1 MEIYNDSDSYSSR
14 TTKPLFRGTQIIWY
28 IAGLIN
34 ALLAAR
40 FILKLLNANPSA
52 GFTDLIYTVSK
63 PFAAPFISVLKI
75 NNIDGSIFE
84 WTTILAIIVYFLL
97 AMALTRIL
105 VIGKTVSTTEAAV
118 KLNNQDK

>member
-1 MEIYNDSDSYSSR
+1 MDIYNDSDSYSSR

-34 ALLAAR
+34 TLLAVR
-40 FILKLLNANPSA
+40 FILKLLNANPNA
-52 GFTDLIYTVSK
+52 NFTDFIYSISR
-63 PFAAPFISVLKI
+63 PFAAPFMSVLKT
-75 NNIDGSIFE
+75 NSIDGSILE
-84 WTTILAIIVYFLL
+84 WTTILAIVVYFLL